1 MHQIHE
7 HTGRIASSVLPGR
20 FMVEYLPFLKYIPS
34 WTGLVPWKVWGETW
48 HKHDTDMFIRFLD
61 DASKAA
67 QKGDAEA
74 ARSFAAGLVE
84 GEKRHN
90 LDKKQMAWLAGNMF
104 GAGAETVRVSPRP
117 RARGPRR

>member
-104 GAGAETVRVSPRP
+104 GAGAETVRPLRLSLCAP
-117 RARGPRR
+117 